1 MAVLA
6 QNTITLIRVDDGT
19 DGKGVASITRQY
31 YVSTSKI
38 APTGGSWTTTAPAWS
53 LGKYLWTRYE
63 IKYTNPSSTVYTT
76 AYCDSSW
83 EAINEIQIGGR
94 NLIVDSSFSTGK
106 LDNEVRNYGS
116 SLTFSDDSY
125 ILGTKSLFY
134 SYTTGPNDG
143 GQMNKGIQIVLSL
156 EKIDSETVYTLSF
169 YGKGW
174 EALSPISIYSPEF
187 TLNYSK
193 KYVLDNG
200 WTKYVFGFTPKTLS
214 NSNHIFIRP
223 NGNTDYDFSVT
234 FNAPKFEKGNK
245 ATDWTPAPEDTA
257 MSIDEIHNQL
267 DGIDNIITNTQTN
280 FEQKID
286 SITATV
292 EQTQQTV
299 VDYQGQLTQIR
310 TDISTEIEQVAS
322 GLNLTIEEIYNQ
334 FSDLGDV
341 TETIRT
347 FFKVTSDGLMI
358 TQDGNP
364 TSTLMGYDHFA
375 VLLNDT
381 EVVKIYQDS
390 MQAPNGIFDSSV
402 TIGPIKFEGYS
413 EGVALKWVG

>member
-94 NLIVDSSFSTGK
+94 NYFKRVANKTGAYAGTFDENYETIMPGYQNDTGSFGQFFNLTVPMSYFVGK
-106 LDNEVRNYGS
+106 SV
-116 SLTFSDDSY
+116 
-125 ILGTKSLFY
+125 K
-134 SYTTGPNDG
+134 
-143 GQMNKGIQIVLSL
+143 
-156 EKIDSETVYTLSF
+156 LSF
-169 YGKGW
+169 DCISPNGSTPIRVYNNNGTPRYYLDHSG
-174 EALSPISIYSPEF
+174 LQSPIGTEW
-187 TLNYSK
+187 
-193 KYVLDNG
+193 VHQELDITITDRG
-200 WTKYVFGFTPKTLS
+200 E
-214 NSNHIFIRP
+214 
-223 NGNTDYDFSVT
+223 DYDEEQSNKIEIFFSEQPDCRVRLI
-234 FNAPKFEKGNK
+234 KLEIGNK

-292 EQTQQTV
+292 EQTQQAV

-322 GLNLTIEEIYNQ
+322 GLNLTIEEIYSQ

-358 TQDGNP
+358 AQDGNP

-375 VLLNDT
+375 VLLNNT

>member
-6 QNTITLIRVDDGT
+6 QNTITLIRVNDGT

-63 IKYTNPSSTVYTT
+63 IKYTNPASTVYTT

-94 NLIVDSSFSTGK
+94 NLVLNSNNGGNGWSNTSYGIANK
-106 LDNEVRNYGS
+106 LEISEYA
-116 SLTFSDDSY
+116 SDDGNPLKAGETYTISCKLNVASGTGVTWIAFYWGGSY
-125 ILGTKSLFY
+125 LIRQWYDVSFGEDRVYSATFTAIDNPPVDYINLYIGPKNATRGTSTLY
-134 SYTTGPNDG
+134 W
-143 GQMNKGIQIVLSL
+143 V
-156 EKIDSETVYTLSF
+156 KI
-169 YGKGW
+169 
-174 EALSPISIYSPEF
+174 
-187 TLNYSK
+187 
-193 KYVLDNG
+193 
-200 WTKYVFGFTPKTLS
+200 
-214 NSNHIFIRP
+214 
-223 NGNTDYDFSVT
+223 
-234 FNAPKFEKGNK
+234 EKGNK

-292 EQTQQTV
+292 EQTQQAV

-322 GLNLTIEEIYNQ
+322 GLNLTIEEIYSQ

-358 TQDGNP
+358 AQDGNP

-375 VLLNDT
+375 VLLNNT